1 MFPPIV
7 LLFSE
12 VECQHTEGRRA
23 HLSTNKR
30 VLFGMLSLHLSGQ
43 RANSTALPLPQ
54 CCCFCK
60 SFVAQKRGVRGIR
73 FEDMTFAEDIKVRN
87 IFTLKYVFVFFVLF
101 LQKTSLARTTQL
113 V

>member
-54 CCCFCK
+54 CRCFCK
-60 SFVAQKRGVRGIR
+60 SFVAQKKRGWWGIS
-73 FEDMTFAEDIKVRN
+73 FEDMSFGEDIKVRD
-87 IFTLKYVFVFFVLF
+87 IFHIEVCLFFVF
-101 LQKTSLARTTQL
+101 LQTSLAGTSQL